1 MSKIRILT
9 AIFISFLFVSVFSSQ
24 IFIGST
30 PRVNPSLGQNLLDI
44 PVKIYAFLNDF
55 ASKSFIAERQVPVT
69 QDMLFSN
76 SAKADPGGTFKPISH
91 GVSAAEN
98 SYSIKID
105 KGTTLKVYTY
115 TTSSGKTIEILVPQ

>member
-9 AIFISFLFVSVFSSQ
+9 AIFISFLFVSIFSSQ

-30 PRVNPSLGQNLLDI
+30 PRVNPSLGQNVL
-44 PVKIYAFLNDF
+44 
-55 ASKSFIAERQVPVT
+55 QVPNQIIAMLKNVASTNFFAGKQPSIT
-69 QDMLFSN
+69 QEELFTN
-76 SAKADPGGTFKPISH
+76 SEKTNPGETFKPISR

-98 SYSIKID
+98 SYYIKIEN
-105 KGTTLKVYTY
+105 GTTLKVYTY

>member
-1 MSKIRILT
+1 MSRIRVLA

-30 PRVNPSLGQNLLDI
+30 PRVNPSLGRNVL
-44 PVKIYAFLNDF
+44 
-55 ASKSFIAERQVPVT
+55 QVPNQIIAMLKKAVSTDFFAGKQSSIT
-69 QDMLFSN
+69 QEELFTN
-76 SAKADPGGTFKPISH
+76 SEKTNPRGTFKPISR

-98 SYSIKID
+98 NYYIKIES
-105 KGTTLKVYTY
+105 GTTLKVYTY